1 MEEETIAMVAWNRFA
16 KLLQGPGR
24 HWMCGDVAMHDA
36 PCANLHEDEYIE
48 SSKPSGHHDQEIAG
62 DDGLGMIADKRPP
75 VLRRGS
81 PVASSLRFWRP
92 IGAHGAWR
100 NIDTHLHRKLR
111 NHARLSPS
119 WILLC
124 HLYDEFADVLR
135 NSWPT
140 SLRLPFPK
148 QLETLAMP
156 AYQSLWFD
164 DDQGPFPIAEARPED
179 ETDTG
184 GVVQSSRLDL
194 SLLIE
199 GQLLSQEQDLRAQ
212 GCARAEQETE
222 EKKSVRDQIGDQ
234 VQQRIQ

>member
-1 MEEETIAMVAWNRFA
+1 MTAE
-16 KLLQGPGR
+16 
-24 HWMCGDVAMHDA
+24 
-36 PCANLHEDEYIE
+36 
-48 SSKPSGHHDQEIAG
+48 
-62 DDGLGMIADKRPP
+62 LGTA
-75 VLRRGS
+75 VLTARRT
-81 PVASSLRFWRP
+81 AQH
-92 IGAHGAWR
+92 I
-100 NIDTHLHRKLR
+100 
-111 NHARLSPS
+111 RLSESNDAYEHLCILTLTTKPRPVSALCWQIHPLLAVRVPPLRVWVHCPRASNGLLPRRSNLVGYVRWDERSNQSSFQTINSNSFTRSQPS
-119 WILLC
+119 RILLC

-140 SLRLPFPK
+140 NLRLPFPK

-164 DDQGPFPIAEARPED
+164 DDQGLFPIAEARPED

-184 GVVQSSRLDL
+184 GVVQSSRLGL

-212 GCARAEQETE
+212 GCARAEQEAE

-234 VQQRIQ
+234 VKQRIQ